1 MKPRLLSLVVGTIFA
16 ASAHAALAAGDA
28 KAGAALFEDRC
39 AICHVAKGGGQGPS
53 LVGVV
58 GRKAAA
64 ARGFD
69 YSSALKA
76 SGLIW
81 TAAKLDVFLTN
92 PGKAVPGTAMPIRV
106 SDATQRADLIA
117 YFAKTK

>member
-1 MKPRLLSLVVGTIFA
+1 MKPSLLSLLGGMIVA
-16 ASAHAALAAGDA
+16 ASAFGAQTAGDA

-39 AICHVAKGGGQGPS
+39 AICHTAMGGGQGPS

-58 GRKAAA
+58 GRKAASA
-64 ARGFD
+64 KGFA
-69 YSSALKA
+69 YSAALKA
-76 SGLIW
+76 SVLSW
-81 TAAKLDVFLTN
+81 TAANLDVFLTN

-117 YFAKTK
+117 YFAEPK

>member
-1 MKPRLLSLVVGTIFA
+1 MKASLLSLAVGTVIA
-16 ASAHAALAAGDA
+16 AGARGAVAAGDA

-58 GRKAAA
+58 GRKAASVK
-64 ARGFD
+64 GFG

-76 SGLIW
+76 ANLSW

-117 YFAKTK
+117 YFAKHK